1 VSSRPTI
8 VILSWHPEHGSTTA
22 GGFRRS
28 AAVIRRFVGRG
39 TLALIDAEPSIFRGI
54 ELGASDRLLEY
65 RLPTFHWLTV
75 RCRPLARALQWALAA
90 VQLVQLGRGRWR
102 RQRTAIYVPTSELL
116 PCALAGVVLKFL
128 TGSRLVMCNQNVDGI
143 FARRIVLALHNRAD
157 AVTTVS
163 RALAASLQ
171 VTGVSGP
178 VSVTGA
184 AVPEIAE
191 PLISEPV
198 PSMRWDG
205 IFIGRHTQEK
215 GIFDVLDIWER
226 VIRVRPDATLVLIG
240 VSTPTVDRQV
250 EARLSPAPT
259 LKKRVVRLGVVSDL
273 EKFRYLR
280 ASRVLLAP
288 SRVEGW
294 GFAPREALS
303 VGVPVICYDLPA
315 YEESLPHD
323 PQVTRIAVGDV
334 EAFAGEV
341 LRRLEIDGT
350 ADRIPV
356 GRQTTQEWDE
366 VASRE
371 WEVIVGA
378 VHGTD

>member
-1 VSSRPTI
+1 
-8 VILSWHPEHGSTTA
+8 
-22 GGFRRS
+22 
-28 AAVIRRFVGRG
+28 
-39 TLALIDAEPSIFRGI
+39 
-54 ELGASDRLLEY
+54 
-65 RLPTFHWLTV
+65 
-75 RCRPLARALQWALAA
+75 
-90 VQLVQLGRGRWR
+90 
-102 RQRTAIYVPTSELL
+102 
-116 PCALAGVVLKFL
+116 VLKFL

-171 VTGVSGP
+171 VAGVSGP

-198 PSMRWDG
+198 PSMSWDG

-250 EARLSPAPT
+250 EARLSPALRT
-259 LKKRVVRLGVVSDL
+259 QVVRLGVVSDL
-273 EKFRYLR
+273 EKFSHLR

-303 VGVPVICYDLPA
+303 VGVPVVCYDLPA

-323 PQVTRIAVGDV
+323 PRVTKIAAGDI
-334 EAFAGEV
+334 EAFAGAV
-341 LRRLEIDGT
+341 VRRLEIDDA
-350 ADRIPV
+350 ADRV
-356 GRQTTQEWDE
+356 HVARQMKQEWDE

-371 WEVIVGA
+371 WAVIVGA
-378 VHGTD
+378 EPGTG

>member
-1 VSSRPTI
+1 V
-8 VILSWHPEHGSTTA
+8 VVLSWHPEHGSMTA

-39 TLALIDAEPSIFRGI
+39 SLELIDTEPSIFRDI
-54 ELGASDRLLEY
+54 ELDPSDQLVEY
-65 RLPTFHWLTV
+65 RLPTVHWLAM
-75 RCRPLARALQWALAA
+75 RWRALARALQWALAA

-116 PCALAGVVLKFL
+116 PCALAGVVLKSL

-171 VTGVSGP
+171 AAGVRCP
-178 VSVTGA
+178 VAVTGA

-191 PLISEPV
+191 PLNSEPV
-198 PSMRWDG
+198 PEMSWDG

-226 VIRVRPDATLVLIG
+226 VIRVRPDAKLVLIG
-240 VSTPTVDRQV
+240 VSTPTVDREI
-250 EARLSPAPT
+250 EARLSPA
-259 LKKRVVRLGVVSDL
+259 LKERVVRLGVVSDL
-273 EKFRYLR
+273 EKFGHLR

-303 VGVPVICYDLPA
+303 VGVPVVCYDLPA

-323 PQVTRIAVGDV
+323 PHVTRIAVEDI

-341 LRRLEIDGT
+341 VRRLESDGT
-350 ADRIPV
+350 ADRVPI

-366 VASRE
+366 VASQE

-378 VHGTD
+378 GHGTD